1 MVSLFLGMAL
11 IFSRSPWYDGFYG
24 DRAREFGLTPLEDQQ
39 LAGGMMMSLDV
50 IIIMFAL
57 CLFFWRA
64 AADHDREEAE
74 AARTTGTGQPA

>member
-1 MVSLFLGMAL
+1 
-11 IFSRSPWYDGFYG
+11 
-24 DRAREFGLTPLEDQQ
+24 
-39 LAGGMMMSLDV
+39 MSLDV